1 MEKMLETTNQYIYI
15 NKYTHIYIYIY
26 HISPSEI
33 RVMFTNLAID
43 LHRLVEKPEVPS
55 VLQSGVVVHQ
65 VW

>member
-1 MEKMLETTNQYIYI
+1 MEKMFETTNQYIYI
-15 NKYTHIYIYIY
+15 NKYTHTYIY